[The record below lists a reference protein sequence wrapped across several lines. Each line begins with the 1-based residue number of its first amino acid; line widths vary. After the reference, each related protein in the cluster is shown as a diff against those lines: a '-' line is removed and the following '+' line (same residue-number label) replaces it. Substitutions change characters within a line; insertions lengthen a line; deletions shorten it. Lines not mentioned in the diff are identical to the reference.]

1 MFMDIGTPFQGIDS
15 LGGIDSSGRINSS
28 GIMDSREES
37 IP

>member
-1 MFMDIGTPFQGIDS
+1 MDIGTPFKGIDS
-15 LGGIDSSGRINSS
+15 MGGIDSSGRINSS